1 MRGTK
6 SMRARA
12 MVRTD
17 FQSKR
22 QLNAIASALKPEL
35 HHPAGEK
42 ANARLL
48 ISGKKLSIS
57 FEANDSTALRAI
69 MSSYL
74 RMLRATVNV
83 SESLIQLE
91 HARRPR
97 KSDKQAG

>member
-1 MRGTK
+1 MKGTK
-6 SMRARA
+6 SMKARA
-12 MVRTD
+12 TLRTI

-22 QLNAIASALKPEL
+22 QLQAIASALEPEL

-48 ISGKKLSIS
+48 IRGKKLTIS
-57 FEANDSTALRAI
+57 FEAKDSTALRAI

-74 RMLRATVNV
+74 RMLRATINV
-83 SESLIQLE
+83 SESLMKLE
-91 HARRPR
+91 HARKPR